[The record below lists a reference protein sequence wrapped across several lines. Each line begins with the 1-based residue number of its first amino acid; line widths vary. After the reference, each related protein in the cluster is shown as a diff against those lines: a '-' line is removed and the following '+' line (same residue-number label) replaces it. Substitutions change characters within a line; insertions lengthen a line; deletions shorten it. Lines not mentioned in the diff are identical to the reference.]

1 MGKRVWGPAA
11 ANSSLASRPFLQVG
25 WTPAITG
32 WFRPWMAPRRSCVY
46 GYLHQVLCRVGAAAR
61 GTGCMPALPKWRAAA
76 QRQQRNRAQCG
87 QHLVRRGRALEE
99 GRAADGIQLTL
110 TGLKDAADPLETA
123 AAHSNLCGGYALL
136 RQWAEALEHCNTAIS
151 LDPTNWHSYN
161 NRAAVFAARGQYALA
176 LADLRFGLELAP
188 QSGTLLKSLSVVEH
202 NQKVINK
209 RDSATLRS

>member
-1 MGKRVWGPAA
+1 MAICTR
-11 ANSSLASRPFLQVG
+11 SYVG
-25 WTPAITG
+25 WALPLVAL
-32 WFRPWMAPRRSCVY
+32 AAC
-46 GYLHQVLCRVGAAAR
+46 QLCRSGELQPNASSGTVLSAGNTWFAEGA
-61 GTGCMPALPKWRAAA
+61 L
-76 QRQQRNRAQCG
+76 
-87 QHLVRRGRALEE
+87 ALEE

-136 RQWAEALEHCNTAIS
+136 HQWAEALEHCNTAIS

-188 QSGTLLKSLSVVEH
+188 QSSTLLKSLSVVEH

-209 RDSATLRS
+209 HDSTTLRS